1 MQSTARKPQQ
11 PSYKQE
17 LGSKGVKVAIRRS
30 GDAVHRRTSRPT
42 RSKQQAIGR
51 VRLDIGIGTIVAIL
65 ISITDLETTLMVE
78 KYAILNY
85 LDVRDAWSLDRRL

>member
-1 MQSTARKPQQ
+1 MQSTARKSQQ
-11 PSYKQE
+11 SSYKQE

-30 GDAVHRRTSRPT
+30 GDAVHMTHVAT
-42 RSKQQAIGR
+42 HTEQTTAIGR
-51 VRLDIGIGTIVAIL
+51 VRLDVGIGTIVVML
-65 ISITDLETTLMVE
+65 ISITDLEMALMME